1 MNQWVIH
8 WKTKYLSIKH
18 KAHPP
23 ATAQRG
29 LLKYVRSCHLH
40 AVYSEI
46 TALLRMKSKVWIGT
60 SHKVLHGLVLAD
72 SAHNT
77 YLLPLIDSLLAW
89 KKPSELLY
97 RTLHLSFQQTSN
109 ISTSGP
115 KWPVSMNPGSSCTS
129 SSSFFISVKI
139 SFYQNPYLPTNFASA
154 PTTLASVHLLCFIYW
169 FIFMALENVRHS
181 LCLAFFLLFIS
192 LQ

>member
-1 MNQWVIH
+1 MIH

-46 TALLRMKSKVWIGT
+46 TALLRMKSKVWIRT

-109 ISTSGP
+109 ISTSAP
-115 KWPVSMNPGSSCTS
+115 SNLSPWTQDLPALLLPHFSSLLKFHFIRILIYPPILHLHPLPWPLST
-129 SSSFFISVKI
+129 
-139 SFYQNPYLPTNFASA
+139 YFA
-154 PTTLASVHLLCFIYW
+154 
-169 FIFMALENVRHS
+169 
-181 LCLAFFLLFIS
+181 LFID
-192 LQ
+192 LFLWHLKMFDTLFV